1 MPWRKSRFFLAV
13 VGIISNFFEAIL
25 QAIFSRI
32 LLTFTFVQ
40 NSSKIEGM
48 KKHLFWFFVFPLLNV
63 LTACPT
69 PGQPPFFRMPF
80 GKLYDAS
87 VGTGADSLPLHT
99 ENISYAELSKKVEH
113 KENFLL
119 LVYDYSSLLKGIPND
134 CTCWSGF
141 ATGFDQYLQ
150 KYDALVYGVNP
161 SDFPSGSDSFGLRF
175 VDGEVTLAAFADGYL
190 QYQTTNGNDSLSN
203 LKKIEDALNDKV
215 FWGKFRYVTKQQ
227 VEEKFAKK
235 DEFALGF
242 LRKTCSDC
250 AYLSYHFLKECGLGI
265 PGKIYLLEC
274 DTEGIRYQNGIYNP
288 EQWQTFKDEYGLSNV
303 YNTTYGYDKGYVPT
317 FIMYRPKGNE
327 TRKANAVYDM
337 AVYLNDTLEQD
348 GDTVKITKSYWDG
361 TRKHHFTVSSPNL
374 EMNLLGR
381 VIPEG
386 DWDKSGDTIV
396 WKRDK
401 AADVEDFFLRGFFD
415 YYGIQEKAS

>member
-1 MPWRKSRFFLAV
+1 MKKRFF
-13 VGIISNFFEAIL
+13 
-25 QAIFSRI
+25 
-32 LLTFTFVQ
+32 
-40 NSSKIEGM
+40 
-48 KKHLFWFFVFPLLNV
+48 WFIVLPLLNT
-63 LTACPT
+63 LTACP
-69 PGQPPFFRMPF
+69 GQSVKVISYLSFR
-80 GKLYDAS
+80 KLYDAS
-87 VGTGADSLPLHT
+87 LGTGADSLPLHT
-99 ENISYAELSKKVEH
+99 ENISYAELSKKIEH

-119 LVYDYSSLLKGIPND
+119 LVYDYSFLLEGIPND

-150 KYDALVYGVNP
+150 KYDALAYGVNP
-161 SDFPSGSDSFGLRF
+161 ADFPSGSDSFKLRF
-175 VDGEVTLAAFADGYL
+175 VEGEVTLAVFIDGTL
-190 QYQTTNGNDSLSN
+190 LHQTTNGDETLSN
-203 LKKIEDALNDKV
+203 LEKIETYLDDKV
-215 FWGKFRYVTKQQ
+215 IWGKFLCLTQKQL
-227 VEEKFAKK
+227 EEKFAKK

-250 AYLSYHFLKECGLGI
+250 SYMTYSLLKKEGVGL

-274 DTEGIRYQNGIYNP
+274 DSEGIRYKNGVYDPN
-288 EQWQTFKDEYGLSNV
+288 QWQTFKDEYGLSNV